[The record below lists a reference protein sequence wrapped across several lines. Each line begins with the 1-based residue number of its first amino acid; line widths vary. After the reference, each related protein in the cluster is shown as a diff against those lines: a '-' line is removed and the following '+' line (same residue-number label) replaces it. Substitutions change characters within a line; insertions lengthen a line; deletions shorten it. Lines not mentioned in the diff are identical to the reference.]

1 MLETIQIIA
10 IIQGLFL
17 LIVLFKN
24 RKKYIFA
31 NYFYFNAAL
40 ISLLLFLLGDDNSN
54 LLLSNSDF
62 FFVDNTLFITF
73 LFLFLKNFSDH
84 TPIKLFKILPYFIPV
99 VLYLLVEFYEIYYS
113 ETHKI
118 EIVEHI
124 LYFTFIIYLVL
135 AFYYTLKIPAKT
147 VIKIPFFILIF
158 SLFIEYSFDIIMF
171 LTNSIIP
178 AFIDS
183 VLILEIAIVFYYLT
197 YLLVF
202 NTNFIAVP
210 VDTGKYKNSSL
221 NENAIQLYISTMEN
235 IMESD
240 QLFLDS
246 DLSLQSFSEKTA
258 IPKHF
263 ISEVLNV
270 HLNKTFTQFVNE
282 YRIQEFIKLYTN
294 DENNQFSILGIANSV
309 GFKNK
314 ATFNTAFKKITGLS
328 PSDYKKEVYNN

>member
-1 MLETIQIIA
+1 
-10 IIQGLFL
+10 
-17 LIVLFKN
+17 
-24 RKKYIFA
+24 
-31 NYFYFNAAL
+31 
-40 ISLLLFLLGDDNSN
+40 
-54 LLLSNSDF
+54 
-62 FFVDNTLFITF
+62 
-73 LFLFLKNFSDH
+73 
-84 TPIKLFKILPYFIPV
+84 
-99 VLYLLVEFYEIYYS
+99 
-113 ETHKI
+113 
-118 EIVEHI
+118 
-124 LYFTFIIYLVL
+124 
-135 AFYYTLKIPAKT
+135 
-147 VIKIPFFILIF
+147 
-158 SLFIEYSFDIIMF
+158 MF